1 MLTNCATRIAQTGLI
16 QFMRN
21 RPKINTFYCL
31 TLFAALFLSG
41 CSDSE
46 PLGNFSD
53 PNVVTPVKYP
63 FISEGVVY
71 EYDPARQRTSQV
83 LSLSDK
89 IFTLLDTDIT
99 SSTLGP
105 DPEETNVTV
114 DDFKDFRLRN
124 PLPNFIAY
132 IEESTLWLYE
142 LEYRHTHEIYN
153 FDSDSNI
160 SGRENVCNIE
170 QFTIADDLS
179 LEQGKLNL
187 IDDMVIHVEA
197 VPAGEDC
204 SDPSQRTYYA
214 IKLLPNPDQ
223 EFRIRQP
230 SEDDNSGAFVNVIYP
245 ALYGEKTLSTESL
258 MYSGIPIVD
267 IPNLLSVHI
276 GISRRDNTLNAYLT
290 NIEQDETT
298 PLWTLQGT
306 DFSDFAEQRILA
318 NSEQKLTTLV
328 NRIHRGQPYL
338 RTFGSY
344 IFSHDNNFFAL
355 DKDSVFDDDRNV
367 VRLNALNSPF
377 ISLDPAETF
386 RYDDIYQITENA
398 EAFFAL
404 TNEVKIVIDDS
415 QSMQTRD
422 LNITE
427 PGVQEKSPFYIEQ
440 GVGIIKEFIDGDT
453 SIVSLSTGNV
463 EQTIWPKSDQFIFNY
478 DKIPGAPLNISFVN
492 ETSNSWETIFN
503 SGLTQITASTKVT
516 TQTIPVPFYDY
527 RSYVNHDDEFS
538 QGLSLALFNSPATLI
553 GQPPA
558 LAPSSLYL
566 YNASNDAIES
576 RGEKITEFPGYLFP
590 SDFNAIY
597 VFNDEF
603 GLATLES
610 TDGSRLYFFDPA
622 NKADNDDIGT
632 RAAQDNEDSIDAEQ
646 PEDDQN
652 LGDNENTAGS
662 DLEWIL

>member
-1 MLTNCATRIAQTGLI
+1 
-16 QFMRN
+16 
-21 RPKINTFYCL
+21 
-31 TLFAALFLSG
+31 
-41 CSDSE
+41 
-46 PLGNFSD
+46 
-53 PNVVTPVKYP
+53 
-63 FISEGVVY
+63 
-71 EYDPARQRTSQV
+71 
-83 LSLSDK
+83 
-89 IFTLLDTDIT
+89 
-99 SSTLGP
+99 
-105 DPEETNVTV
+105 
-114 DDFKDFRLRN
+114 
-124 PLPNFIAY
+124 
-132 IEESTLWLYE
+132 
-142 LEYRHTHEIYN
+142 
-153 FDSDSNI
+153 
-160 SGRENVCNIE
+160 
-170 QFTIADDLS
+170 
-179 LEQGKLNL
+179 
-187 IDDMVIHVEA
+187 
-197 VPAGEDC
+197 
-204 SDPSQRTYYA
+204 
-214 IKLLPNPDQ
+214 
-223 EFRIRQP
+223 
-230 SEDDNSGAFVNVIYP
+230 
-245 ALYGEKTLSTESL
+245 
-258 MYSGIPIVD
+258 
-267 IPNLLSVHI
+267 
-276 GISRRDNTLNAYLT
+276 
-290 NIEQDETT
+290 
-298 PLWTLQGT
+298 
-306 DFSDFAEQRILA
+306 
-318 NSEQKLTTLV
+318 
-328 NRIHRGQPYL
+328 
-338 RTFGSY
+338 
-344 IFSHDNNFFAL
+344 
-355 DKDSVFDDDRNV
+355 
-367 VRLNALNSPF
+367 
-377 ISLDPAETF
+377 
-386 RYDDIYQITENA
+386 
-398 EAFFAL
+398 
-404 TNEVKIVIDDS
+404 
-415 QSMQTRD
+415 MQTRD